1 MTTASSIP
9 PQSHN
14 KIERQIQL
22 PFRQAFKIS
31 LRNITIR
38 LGRAAIT
45 AAGTFLG
52 IAFLM
57 SVCTSAIAISA
68 DPSAKALAHA
78 RFADASP
85 LMFWLAP
92 LKAINAQPDATL
104 RARSIWLVSLSLLLC
119 TAGITN
125 TMLMFVTERFREIGT
140 LKCLGALDGFI
151 VKLFLIESA
160 LIGFCGS
167 LAGALVGSGAML
179 MTYIGKV
186 DWSKFDFATLLGCG
200 VTSALL
206 GMTISILAAVWP
218 AVVAARLPAAAA
230 LRSEI

>member
-1 MTTASSIP
+1 MAIASGTRP
-9 PQSHN
+9 PGLTG
-14 KIERQIQL
+14 IERQIQL

-68 DPSAKALAHA
+68 APDARATAHSLST
-78 RFADASP
+78 DASP

-160 LIGFCGS
+160 LIGFFGS
-167 LAGALVGSGAML
+167 VAGALVGSAAML
-179 MTYIGKV
+179 LTYIGKV
-186 DWSKFDFATLLGCG
+186 EWSKFDFATLLGCG
-200 VTSALL
+200 LTSTLL
-206 GMTISILAAVWP
+206 GTTISILAAVWP